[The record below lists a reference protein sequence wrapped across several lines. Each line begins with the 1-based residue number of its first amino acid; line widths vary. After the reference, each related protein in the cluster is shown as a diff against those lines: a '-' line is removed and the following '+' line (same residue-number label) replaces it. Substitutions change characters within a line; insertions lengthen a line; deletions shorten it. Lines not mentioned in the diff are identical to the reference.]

1 MPNDMALL
9 RQLRE
14 VVDERSRR
22 RRSLWL
28 FFVAGTGELL
38 KVAVPIDDI
47 PARPESQFIDNLFTI
62 LRGVLTVE
70 SDAGS
75 VVLVLTG
82 SDPAANEWAAAL
94 RAAAEESDIEL
105 RLVCLATPGSLDPLP
120 LAA

>member
-1 MPNDMALL
+1 MPNDIALL
-9 RQLRE
+9 RELRE

-47 PARPESQFIDNLFTI
+47 PPRPDPLFVENLCAI
-62 LRGVLTVE
+62 LRGVLTME
-70 SDAGS
+70 SDAES
-75 VVLVLTG
+75 AVLVLTG
-82 SDPAANEWAAAL
+82 SDPGANEWAIAL
-94 RAAAEESDIEL
+94 RVAASESDINL
-105 RLVCLATPGSLDPLP
+105 RLICLATPGSLDPLP

>member
-1 MPNDMALL
+1 MPNDSALL

-28 FFVAGTGELL
+28 FFVADTGELL
-38 KVAVPIDDI
+38 KVAVPIEDI
-47 PARPESQFIDNLFTI
+47 PARPEPLLIENLFTI
-62 LRGVLTVE
+62 LRGVLTA
-70 SDAGS
+70 DAEASS

-82 SDPAANEWAAAL
+82 PESAADEWAGAL
-94 RAAAEESDIEL
+94 RTAAGETEIEL
-105 RLVCLATPGSLDPLP
+105 RLICLATPGGLDPLP

>member
-1 MPNDMALL
+1 MANDVALL

-47 PARPESQFIDNLFTI
+47 PARPEALFVENLFAI

-70 SDAGS
+70 SDASS

-82 SDPAANEWAAAL
+82 SDPAAKDWAVAL
-94 RAAAEESDIEL
+94 RVAASETDIDV
-105 RLVCLATPGSLDPLP
+105 RLICLATPGSLDPLP

>member
-1 MPNDMALL
+1 MPNDGALISE
-9 RQLRE
+9 LRE
-14 VVDERSRR
+14 VVDEQSRR

-47 PARPESQFIDNLFTI
+47 PTRPDPLFVENLCAI
-62 LRGVLTVE
+62 LRGVLTME
-70 SDAGS
+70 AEAEA

-82 SDPAANEWAAAL
+82 SDPAAQEWASVLRVAAGE
-94 RAAAEESDIEL
+94 AGIDL
-105 RLVCLATPGSLDPLP
+105 RLICLATPGRLDPLP

>member
-1 MPNDMALL
+1 MPNDIALL

-47 PARPESQFIDNLFTI
+47 PAHPDPLFVENLCAI
-62 LRGVLTVE
+62 LRGVLTME
-70 SDAGS
+70 SEAQS
-75 VVLVLTG
+75 AVLVLTG
-82 SDPAANEWAAAL
+82 SDPAANEWAIAL
-94 RAAAEESDIEL
+94 RVAATESNIDL
-105 RLVCLATPGSLDPLP
+105 RLICLATPGSLDPLP